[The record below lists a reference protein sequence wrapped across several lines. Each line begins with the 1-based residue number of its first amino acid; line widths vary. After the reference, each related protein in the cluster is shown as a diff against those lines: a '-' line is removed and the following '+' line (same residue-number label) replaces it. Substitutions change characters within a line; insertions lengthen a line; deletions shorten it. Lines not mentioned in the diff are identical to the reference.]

1 MASVSLSCSATSL
14 RAATVA
20 REGHARRADRG
31 QRYRGRVFSARP
43 GASHRGEASTSTSSD
58 DLDDL
63 ISAVA
68 SGARDLTRSEI
79 DRLTSELNLTSLCD
93 AACAARAAGPD
104 PGIVTFSPKVFV
116 PLTFACRDRCG
127 YCTFA
132 KDPEAGSKIYM
143 SLEQVIEVAERGRVA
158 GATECLFTL
167 GDRPV
172 LNLLSKMPSK
182 SQTVFL
188 ACPLGYMMNP
198 LSYTLPS
205 FVLISTLVGI
215 PSGYFSSYS

>member
-1 MASVSLSCSATSL
+1 MSLSCSATSL
-14 RAATVA
+14 RAETVA

-93 AACAARAAGPD
+93 AACAVRASS
-104 PGIVTFSPKVFV
+104 SPTPSVAAV
-116 PLTFACRDRCG
+116 D
-127 YCTFA
+127 
-132 KDPEAGSKIYM
+132 S
-143 SLEQVIEVAERGRVA
+143 SLSS
-158 GATECLFTL
+158 
-167 GDRPV
+167 P
-172 LNLLSKMPSK
+172 P
-182 SQTVFL
+182 
-188 ACPLGYMMNP
+188 P
-198 LSYTLPS
+198 
-205 FVLISTLVGI
+205 
-215 PSGYFSSYS
+215 PSGRRRS